1 MHNLNEGHVCMEDSS
16 SEFNTGMASTFQSFL
31 KEKQYLRKTLKEKLF
46 KKQTGLATI
55 FCC

>member
-16 SEFNTGMASTFQSFL
+16 SEFNTGVASTFQSFL